1 MTAVHGQQPLTVPGR
16 ASRSLAAV
24 SLAVLVLG
32 ALLFATAWLIGGD
45 DATSDNWVG
54 FTVVVAL
61 FTGLVGSF
69 TACVV
74 AVFTALRR
82 HTWRRLLLP
91 LLTFPAV
98 VLTVALLE
106 AFVFE

>member
-1 MTAVHGQQPLTVPGR
+1 MTAAHGPEQLTGSGYM
-16 ASRSLAAV
+16 SRWLAAV

-32 ALLFATAWLIGGD
+32 ALLFATAWLVGGE

-61 FTGLVGSF
+61 FTGLVGSL
-69 TACVV
+69 TAFVV
-74 AVFTALRR
+74 AVFTGLRR
-82 HTWRRLLLP
+82 HTWARLLLP
-91 LLTFPAV
+91 LVTFPAV